1 MSLLRQPQV
10 SAFGQAEWDQSAAER
25 ETGFGQYLGAKLP
38 RGFDNSLAGRAVE
51 AVSEPLPAM
60 QAPQE
65 YTDEFGRTFTPP
77 MPSVPSVQP
86 GQPGRT
92 PIGEDDWKQSP
103 FFREGI
109 AYDPSM
115 TEEIADARA
124 QAFDRRRWRDSV
136 IARYQGGVAGQIVGF
151 GAEMLGG
158 AVSPEN
164 FVPFVGPG
172 MRAAAVARLGVI
184 GGRALTSAADATIG
198 TALADAVILPDL
210 ARRGEDV
217 GIADFALDL
226 ALGAAVGGVFG
237 VGGGLLERR
246 QLMREAARATR
257 IDGIQS
263 AIDQLNV
270 VADAIAH
277 DEPIPAIVGIE
288 ARLRQRMLGGA
299 ATVAPWQGEARAA
312 GEAPFPGAGV
322 TEVSTIPERRAGLA
336 GWLVRQGGLRDDEGE
351 LRAMDMRLQRPG
363 LVSNRG
369 MSLDEAARAAW
380 EAGYIGHPDER
391 PGEQDLLDA
400 LDDELREGP
409 RLGTE
414 EQIEFELA
422 TKQRDLELELAGIER
437 ELERVAGEQGHGPLS
452 GTELAVARAL
462 VHEQEMDLDDA
473 LVEALTHAA
482 LRDDEGRLLDAAGL
496 SEDDFDIP
504 FGDVAGRSA
513 AGAGERAGQ
522 PGADRPGAAGRG
534 GEAGRGPVAGAYGTR
549 AGGGVEP
556 GAGVLAAGGT
566 EAGAAPDLRGRS
578 AEAIAAFV
586 RQLRSRETATA
597 VATEREPPLP
607 ASVLEAAKRAG
618 KRPADEAAALKELAQ
633 DMGVLPKEGG
643 DIPEMAD
650 VNELRRQG
658 RVRPEEEADLTRADE
673 LVKEADGWAEAY
685 TALSTC
691 VLRYEP

>member
-10 SAFGQAEWDQSAAER
+10 SAINDAEWAQSAAER
-25 ETGFGQYLGAKLP
+25 ETGFGQYLGAK
-38 RGFDNSLAGRAVE
+38 GAQTWQDFTGAGRALE
-51 AVSEPLPAM
+51 AVAEPPRIS
-60 QAPQE
+60 QP
-65 YTDEFGRTFTPP
+65 YTDELGQTIEPP
-77 MPSVPSVQP
+77 VLP
-86 GQPGRT
+86 GQT
-92 PIGEDDWKQSP
+92 ALSEDAWKLSP
-103 FFREGI
+103 FYREGMP
-109 AYDPSM
+109 YDVGM
-115 TEEIADARA
+115 TQELAEARA
-124 QAFDRRRWRDSV
+124 QSFDRRRWRDSV
-136 IARYQGGVAGQIVGF
+136 VARYQGGLAGQTAGFLVGM
-151 GAEMLGG
+151 A
-158 AVSPEN
+158 ASAASPEN
-164 FVPFVGPG
+164 FIPFVGPG

-184 GGRALTSAADATIG
+184 GGRALTAAADATIG

-246 QLMREAARATR
+246 GLMREAARATR

-452 GTELAVARAL
+452 GTELAIARAL

-556 GAGVLAAGGT
+556 GAGALAAGT

-607 ASVLEAAKRAG
+607 ASVLEAAKRMG
-618 KRPADEAAALKELAQ
+618 KRPADDAAALRELAQ

-673 LVKEADGWAEAY
+673 LVREADGWAAAY
-685 TALSTC
+685 ETLATC
-691 VLRYEP
+691 TLRYEQ